1 MGKIIAVAIPK
12 GGVGKTTTAVNLAF
26 AFALRKKKT
35 LLIELDASGV
45 LVSALGYPKS
55 EIVGNMFHVL
65 SYVRSL
71 PQVIHKTENDF
82 LDIIPFENLSAQD
95 EVRLSKLT
103 QNEYVLRNIIQ
114 SQAGEYEYI
123 FLDCPPSLIGLTTGA
138 LVAADSVIIP
148 VRASKFSLNAVD
160 RIVKN
165 IEVIKKQYN
174 YNLSIEGIL
183 LTMYESNTNVS
194 TEAESD
200 LIKKYPDSLF
210 HIKIPKNVAVT
221 NSFYKSKPVITDNPS
236 AKASIAYHALANLII
251 QRHNNS
257 K

>member
-12 GGVGKTTTAVNLAF
+12 GGVGKTTTAVNLAY

-55 EIVGNMFHVL
+55 DIVGNMFHVL
-65 SYVRSL
+65 SYIRSL
-71 PQVIHKTENDF
+71 PQVIHSTKNEF
-82 LDIIPFENLSAQD
+82 LDIVPFENLSAQD

-103 QNEYVLRNIIQ
+103 QNEYLLRNIIH

-160 RIVKN
+160 RIIKN
-165 IEVIKKQYN
+165 IGVIKRQFN
-174 YNLSIEGIL
+174 YNITVEGIL
-183 LTMYESNTNVS
+183 LTMFETNTNVS
-194 TEAESD
+194 AEAEID
-200 LIKKYPDSLF
+200 LRRKYPDYLF
-210 HIKIPKNVAVT
+210 GIKIPKNVAVT
-221 NSFYKSKPVITDNPS
+221 NSFYKSRPVILDNPS

-251 QRHNNS
+251 QRQNS
-257 K
+257 R

>member
-12 GGVGKTTTAVNLAF
+12 GGVGKTTTAVNLAY

-45 LVSALGYPKS
+45 LVSALGFPK
-55 EIVGNMFHVL
+55 EDIVGNMFHVL
-65 SYVRSL
+65 SYIRSL
-71 PQVIHKTENDF
+71 PQVIHKTNNEF

-95 EVRLSKLT
+95 EVRLSKLS
-103 QNEYVLRNIIQ
+103 QNEYLLRNIIQ

-160 RIVKN
+160 RIIKN
-165 IEVIKKQYN
+165 IEVIKRQYN
-174 YNLSIEGIL
+174 YNLS
-183 LTMYESNTNVS
+183 VS
-194 TEAESD
+194 
-200 LIKKYPDSLF
+200 
-210 HIKIPKNVAVT
+210 
-221 NSFYKSKPVITDNPS
+221 
-236 AKASIAYHALANLII
+236 KAYC
-251 QRHNNS
+251 
-257 K
+257 